1 MREVQA
7 GYRLDH
13 ASLPGA
19 RRVFAATRLED
30 GQRVIVKTLDAQ
42 YPSAEELATLR
53 HEFSLLGRL
62 AEAGAPVARPIELLR
77 HGSGLAL
84 ALTCAPGRSLDAI
97 RADGPIDVA
106 RFCDVAIS
114 VTQCLETIHGL
125 GIVHKDIKPHHF
137 FVDFFGEQE
146 SMTTTLIDFGL
157 AMELARE
164 RAAPAPLDR
173 LEGTLAYIAPEQT
186 GRMNRSVDRR
196 SDLYSL
202 GVTFYEFVT
211 GRLPFESEDVLE
223 LVHAH
228 VARVPVAPAVH
239 RPELP
244 AVLSDIVMRL
254 LEKAPDDRYQT
265 AAGVRAD
272 LERVRARLRGPDS
285 PESFELGQDDHD
297 GELRIPEK
305 LYGREE
311 QCRALVSTFRRV
323 QQGATELLL
332 VSGSAGIGKSV
343 LVFEIHRELA
353 RGGHFVSGKFDQ
365 YDRGVPYS
373 ALAAACGELVRV
385 HLAASTGTLEA
396 WKRRVVEAL
405 GENARV
411 VADIVPELELAIGL
425 QPPVAP
431 LPPAEAHSRFER
443 SFQQFVRASAT
454 RECPLVLFLDDL
466 QWADSASLSV
476 LLQVLWSS
484 EQEYLLVIGN
494 YRDEEV
500 DAVHP
505 LSKCLEALEGRLP
518 IHRIEVGPLSSA
530 DVECLV
536 SDALPHRNQPIEPL
550 ARLIHE
556 KTSGNPFFVAQ
567 FLQRLEAEGG
577 LSFDRERGFHWD
589 LEAIAGWLA
598 TDNVVD
604 LVINRLAQLEPRAR
618 ELLPL
623 AACIGHTFRLSTLM
637 VIAEKEPPDVVA
649 GLQAA
654 VIGGFVVPLDRNH
667 RILADL
673 LAAPGAT
680 IEASYRFAHDRVQQA
695 AHATIPEGQRA
706 RVHLR
711 IGRLLLDAC
720 GPTGPADDQLFD
732 IIGHLNRGRQHLAS
746 GERLPLARLDLR
758 AAERAKTAAAH
769 EAALEFST
777 VCLELLG
784 ATPWQADHETCLAA
798 HLVAVESHYVAGR
811 AEAAFVLIQTIEE
824 NARGALERIPA
835 RNLKSDLLTH
845 HGRLEEAIQ
854 VSLESMSLLGEVMPD
869 PRDPAALGAAIGAAF
884 GGYQQA
890 LGGRDVAS
898 LSDLALMT
906 DPAKLALIDTIARA
920 IPSAFQSNPHLNV
933 LLVLRAVQI
942 CLDHGTAPSTPFF
955 YTVYGIVHNVV
966 TNDYARA
973 LQFGKV
979 GLELGRR
986 PEYVGARCRVHFIFA
1001 THLSPWV
1008 RPLRESFDHH
1018 EKAIAAGVDTGDHI
1032 HAGYCMGFGIA
1043 YRLYAGEALPDV
1055 ARRIPGYR
1063 ETLKANGDV
1072 INLSYL
1078 SSMER
1083 LIASLTGQTSRLGCL
1098 DGDGFSEAEF
1108 EQQASPTMAIFYSVK
1123 KAMARYLSGD
1133 AESALRATEECQPL
1147 PGLYYN
1153 AEYVFYHGMASAELA
1168 VEAEGERREQLLAK
1182 LDEDVAKFALWAGS
1196 CAENFGAP
1204 FELLRAESLALRG
1217 DEGGALSAYERSIER
1232 ATAVLALHHLAL
1244 AFERAGRFHQRRGR
1258 RRLANGY
1265 LIDACYHYDRWGATR
1280 KAEQLREEFPDVARL
1295 AAAGA
1300 DRDTRRGAS
1309 ATRTAV
1315 ETTSA
1320 GAGWLDLTSA
1330 MRATQ
1335 AIASELR
1342 LEPLVRRLMEILVEN
1357 AGATRGCLVLQRND
1371 MLEVSASLTLEP
1383 QRVEVGLHEP
1393 LEQSTRLPAAIV
1405 QYCAR
1410 SREVVV
1416 LDDAGA
1422 DRRFAKDLRSRA
1434 LEGRSVA
1441 CLPLLHQGRLVA
1453 VLYLENDTGSGV
1465 FHAGRVERLQFLGG
1479 HAAVALQNAR
1489 LYDELEEA
1497 NEGLER
1503 RVQLRTA
1510 ELSGRNADMRRVLDN
1525 VSQGLLT
1532 VDLQKR
1538 LASER
1543 SSVVDEWFGSF
1554 EVGCSI
1560 KDYLAR
1566 LDPKF
1571 AEMFDLMF
1579 DMLVEGDL
1587 PEEMS
1592 LHQMPRAMSHAG
1604 RQFRF
1609 DYEAI
1614 RVDEKLSGL
1623 LIIVDDVTEALKRAR
1638 EEAEQKEELAI
1649 CRRVSRDRANLVGFF
1664 EEGRELVNRICREG
1678 ASLDEVRGPL
1688 HTLKGNA
1695 AMLGFELLASLC
1707 HHLEDIIDAGA
1718 FSPDAVSTVAERWR
1732 ALESTLDLL
1741 LGRDGRNRIDVA
1753 CSEVDAL
1760 VRRLEAGAG
1769 AGEALESLLRWRL
1782 EPLARPLGHL
1792 GELALGL
1799 CRRLNRGQ
1807 LALRIEDGGLSGE
1820 AEKGSK
1826 LWSALVHIVRNAVDH
1841 GLETAEERS
1850 ALGKPQ
1856 PATLELR
1863 ARRETE
1869 SVLIEIV
1876 DDGRGVAWERVRQR
1890 AQERG
1895 LPSASRADLVE
1906 ALFAPELSTRDQV
1919 TAISGRGMGLSAVRE
1934 EVESLGGSITMA
1946 SETGRG
1952 CSWVVRVPA
1961 AALGVRAMG
1970 APSSDVR
1977 STLSVA
1983 AAQRH
1988 MA

>member
-1 MREVQA
+1 MRHVQDR
-7 GYRLDH
+7 YRLDH

-19 RRVFAATRLED
+19 RRAFGATRLED
-30 GQRVIVKTLDAQ
+30 GLRVVVKAIDAQ
-42 YPSAEELATLR
+42 YPSAEDLATLR
-53 HEFSLLGRL
+53 HEFALLGRL

-84 ALTCAPGRSLDAI
+84 VLTLAPGRSLDVI
-97 RADGPIDVA
+97 QADGPIDVA
-106 RFCDVAIS
+106 RFCDLAIS
-114 VTQCLETIHGL
+114 VTRCLEAVHGS
-125 GIVHKDIKPHHF
+125 GIVHKDIKPPHF
-137 FVDFFGEQE
+137 FVDEE
-146 SMTTTLIDFGL
+146 SATTTLIDFGL

-164 RAAPAPLDR
+164 RTAPASLDR
-173 LEGTLAYIAPEQT
+173 LEGTLAYVAPEQT

-202 GVTFYEFVT
+202 GVTFYELLT
-211 GRLPFESEDVLE
+211 GRLPFESEDALE

-228 VARVPVAPAVH
+228 VARTPVEPAVL
-239 RPELP
+239 RLDLP
-244 AVLSDIVMRL
+244 PVLSDIVMRL
-254 LEKAPDDRYQT
+254 LEKAPDERYQT
-265 AAGVRAD
+265 VAGVRAD
-272 LERVRARLRGPDS
+272 LERVRAQLGGPGS
-285 PESFELGQDDHD
+285 PERFELGQDDHD

-305 LYGREE
+305 LYGRAE
-311 QCRALVSTFRRV
+311 QCRTLLSTFRRV
-323 QQGATELLL
+323 QQGASELLL
-332 VSGSAGIGKSV
+332 VSGSAGSGKSA

-373 ALAAACGELVRV
+373 ALAAACGEVVRV
-385 HLAASTGTLEA
+385 HLAASTATLEA
-396 WKRRVVEAL
+396 WKRRVAAAL

-411 VADIVPELELAIGL
+411 VADIVPELEFAFGPL
-425 QPPVAP
+425 PPVAP
-431 LPPAEAHSRFER
+431 LSPVEAQGRFEH
-443 SFQQFVRASAT
+443 SFQQFVRASAA
-454 RECPLVLFLDDL
+454 RDCPLVLFLDDL

-476 LLQVLWSS
+476 LRQVLSS
-484 EQEYLLVIGN
+484 AEQEYLLVIGN
-494 YRDEEV
+494 YRNEEV

-530 DVECLV
+530 DVEAIV
-536 SDALPHRNQPIEPL
+536 SDSLPRRSQPIEAL
-550 ARLIHE
+550 ARLIHQ

-567 FLQRLEAEGG
+567 FLQRLASEGDI
-577 LSFDRERGFHWD
+577 SFDRERGFHWD
-589 LEAIAGWLA
+589 IEAIAALEA
-598 TDNVVD
+598 TDNVVA
-604 LVINRLAQLEPRAR
+604 LVVDRLRHLESRAR

-623 AACIGHTFRLSTLM
+623 AACIGYTFRLSTLLI
-637 VIAEKEPPDVVA
+637 VSEKEPRDVVA
-649 GLQAA
+649 GLHAA

-673 LAAPGAT
+673 LDAPGESV
-680 IEASYRFAHDRVQQA
+680 EASYRFAHDRVQQA
-695 AHATIPEGQRA
+695 AHATIAEGQRA

-720 GPTGPADDQLFD
+720 GSSGPADDQLFD
-732 IIGHLNRGRQHLAS
+732 ITGHLNQGRQHLDAE
-746 GERLPLARLDLR
+746 ERLRLARLDLR
-758 AAERAKTAAAH
+758 AAERARTAAAH

-777 VCLELLG
+777 FCLELLG
-784 ATPWQADHETCLAA
+784 ATPWQADHETSLAA

-811 AEAAFVLIQTIEE
+811 ADAAFVLIAAIEE
-824 NARGALERIPA
+824 HARGALERVPA

-845 HGRLEEAIQ
+845 RGRLTDAIQ
-854 VSLESMSLLGEVMPD
+854 VSLETMSLLGESMPD
-869 PRDPAALGAAIGAAF
+869 PGDPAGVGAAIGAAF

-898 LSDLALMT
+898 LSELSPMT

-920 IPSAFQSNPHLNV
+920 IPSAFQSNQHLYV

-955 YTVYGIVHNVV
+955 YTLYGVVHHVV

-973 LQFGKV
+973 FQFGKV
-979 GLELGRR
+979 GLELSRR
-986 PEYVGARCRVHFIFA
+986 AEHVGARAGAHFIFA
-1001 THLSPWV
+1001 TLLLPWV
-1008 RPLRESFDHH
+1008 RPMRESFEQH
-1018 EKAIAAGVDTGDHI
+1018 EKGIAAGVDSGDHI
-1032 HAGYCMGFGIA
+1032 HAGYCMGFGTA
-1043 YRLYAGEALPDV
+1043 YRLYAGEPLPEV

-1063 ETLKANGDV
+1063 ETLRTNGDV
-1072 INLSYL
+1072 INLAYL
-1078 SSMER
+1078 SNVER
-1083 LIASLTGQTSRLGCL
+1083 LIASLSGQTSRFGVL

-1108 EQQASPTMAIFYSVK
+1108 EKQALPTNAAFYGAK

-1133 AESALRATEECQPL
+1133 AAGALRATEEFQPL
-1147 PGLYYN
+1147 PGQYYN
-1153 AEYVFYHGMASAELA
+1153 AEYVFYHGMACAELA
-1168 VEAEGERREQLLAK
+1168 IEAEGGRREELLTK
-1182 LDEDVAKFALWAGS
+1182 LDEDAAKLAIWAAS
-1196 CAENFGAP
+1196 CADNFGAP

-1217 DEGGALSAYERSIER
+1217 DEGGALSAYERAIER
-1232 ATAVLALHHLAL
+1232 ATAVLTLHHLAL
-1244 AFERAGRFHQRRGR
+1244 AFERAGRFHHRRGR
-1258 RRLANGY
+1258 RRLAHGH
-1265 LIDACYHYDRWGATR
+1265 LIDACYHYERWGATR
-1280 KAEQLREEFPDVARL
+1280 KAEQLREQFPDVARPAL
-1295 AAAGA
+1295 AAADGEM
-1300 DRDTRRGAS
+1300 RRGLS
-1309 ATRTAV
+1309 VTRTAA

-1320 GAGWLDLTSA
+1320 GNGWLDLTSA

-1357 AGATRGCLVLQRND
+1357 AGATRGCLVLQQGD
-1371 MLEVSASLTLEP
+1371 ALEVSACLTLEP
-1383 QRVEVGLHEP
+1383 QRVEVGLREA
-1393 LEQSTRLPAAIV
+1393 LEQSDRLPAAIV

-1422 DRRFAKDLRSRA
+1422 DRRFAKELGSRA
-1434 LEGRSVA
+1434 LEGHSIA

-1465 FHAGRVERLQFLGG
+1465 FHAGRVERLRFLGG

-1497 NEGLER
+1497 NGSLER
-1503 RVQLRTA
+1503 RVQMRTA

-1525 VSQGLLT
+1525 VAQGLLS

-1554 EVGCSI
+1554 EPGAPIVG
-1560 KDYLAR
+1560 YLAR
-1566 LDPKF
+1566 LDPRF
-1571 AEMFDLMF
+1571 ADTFDMMFDL
-1579 DMLVEGDL
+1579 LIEGCL

-1592 LHQMPRAMSHAG
+1592 LDQMPAAMSHAG
-1604 RQFRF
+1604 RQFHF
-1609 DYEAI
+1609 AYEAM
-1614 RVDEKLSGL
+1614 RVDEKLAGL

-1649 CRRVSRDRANLVGFF
+1649 CRRVSRDRANLLGFF

-1678 ASLDEVRGPL
+1678 ASLADVRRPL

-1695 AMLGFELLASLC
+1695 SMFDLELLASLC
-1707 HHLEDIIDAGA
+1707 HQLEDAIDSGA
-1718 FSPDAVSTVAERWR
+1718 FSPDAVSTLAERWR

-1741 LGRDGRNRIDVA
+1741 LGRDGRKTIDVA
-1753 CSEVDAL
+1753 RAELDGL
-1760 VRRLEAGAG
+1760 IRRLETGVGAS
-1769 AGEALESLLRWRL
+1769 EALEVLVRWRL
-1782 EPLARPLGHL
+1782 EPLARPLAHL
-1792 GELALGL
+1792 GELARGL
-1799 CRRLNRGQ
+1799 CQRLNRGP
-1807 LALRIEDGGLSGE
+1807 LALRIEDGKLLGE

-1841 GLETAEERS
+1841 GIEKPDERS

-1856 PATLELR
+1856 PATLQLC
-1863 ARRETE
+1863 ARREAE

-1876 DDGRGVAWERVRQR
+1876 DDGRGVAWESVRQR
-1890 AQERG
+1890 AVERG
-1895 LPSASRADLVE
+1895 LPSASRADLIE
-1906 ALFAPELSTRDQV
+1906 ALFAPELSTSAQV

-1934 EVESLGGSITMA
+1934 ELESLGGSITME

-1952 CSWVVRVPA
+1952 CSWFVRVPA
-1961 AALGVRAMG
+1961 AALGVRVAE
-1970 APSSDVR
+1970 APVSDVR
-1977 STLSVA
+1977 ATPLA
-1983 AAQRH
+1983 AAAKRH
-1988 MA
+1988 TA

>member
-1 MREVQA
+1 MALMREVQA
-7 GYRLDH
+7 GYRFDH

-19 RRVFAATRLED
+19 RRAFGATRLDD
-30 GQRVIVKTLDAQ
+30 GQRVVIKTLDAQ

-62 AEAGAPVARPIELLR
+62 AEAGAPVARPIELSR

-84 ALTCAPGRSLDAI
+84 VLAIAPGRSLDAI
-97 RADGPIDVA
+97 CAAGPVDVA
-106 RFCDVAIS
+106 RFCDIAIS
-114 VTQCLETIHGL
+114 VTRCLEAIHGA
-125 GIVHKDIKPHHF
+125 GIVHKDVKPHHF
-137 FVDFFGEQE
+137 FIDEE

-164 RAAPAPLDR
+164 RTAPAPLDR
-173 LEGTLAYIAPEQT
+173 LEGTLAYVAPEQT

-202 GVTFYEFVT
+202 GVTFYEFAT

-228 VARVPVAPAVH
+228 VARIPVAPATH
-239 RPELP
+239 RPGLP
-244 AVLSDIVMRL
+244 PVLSDIIMRL

-272 LERVRARLRGPDS
+272 LERVRAHLGGPGL
-285 PESFELGQDDHD
+285 PERFELGQDDHD
-297 GELRIPEK
+297 GELRVPEK

-311 QCRALVSTFRRV
+311 QCRTLISTFRRV

-332 VSGSAGIGKSV
+332 VTGSAGVGKSA

-365 YDRGVPYS
+365 YERGVPYS

-385 HLAASTGTLEA
+385 HLAASTSTLEA
-396 WKRRVVEAL
+396 WKRRVVAAL

-411 VADIVPELELAIGL
+411 VADIVPELELALGP
-425 QPPVAP
+425 QAPVAP

-443 SFQQFVRASAT
+443 SFQQFVSASAT
-454 RECPLVLFLDDL
+454 RACPLVLFLDDL

-476 LLQVLWSS
+476 LRQVLSS
-484 EQEYLLVIGN
+484 TEQECLLVIGN

-505 LSKCLEALEGRLP
+505 LSKCLEVLEGRLP
-518 IHRIEVGPLSSA
+518 IHRIEVGPLSGA
-530 DVECLV
+530 DVERLV
-536 SDALPHRNQPIEPL
+536 SDALPRRSQPIEPL

-567 FLQRLEAEGG
+567 FLQQLHAEGG
-577 LSFDRERGFHWD
+577 LAFDRERGFHWD
-589 LEAIAGWLA
+589 LEAMAALGA

-604 LVINRLAQLEPRAR
+604 LVVNRLGHLESRAR

-637 VIAEKEPPDVVA
+637 VIAEKEPRDVVA

-654 VIGGFVVPLDRNH
+654 VIGGFIVPLDRNH
-667 RILADL
+667 RILTDL
-673 LAAPGAT
+673 LDAPGAS

-695 AHATIPEGQRA
+695 AHTTIPEGQRA
-706 RVHLR
+706 RMHLR

-720 GPTGPADDQLFD
+720 GPAGPTDDQLFE
-732 IIGHLNRGRQHLAS
+732 IIGHLNRGRQHLES
-746 GERLPLARLDLR
+746 EERLRLARLDLR

-777 VCLELLG
+777 FCLELLG
-784 ATPWQADHETCLAA
+784 ATPWQADHETSLAA

-811 AEAAFVLIQTIEE
+811 REAAFVLIQTIEE
-824 NARGALERIPA
+824 HARGPLERVPA
-835 RNLKSDLLTH
+835 RNLKLDLLTH

-869 PRDPAALGAAIGAAF
+869 PRDAAGLGAAIGAAF
-884 GGYQQA
+884 GAYQQA

-898 LSDLALMT
+898 LSDLAPMT
-906 DPAKLALIDTIARA
+906 DPEKLALIDTMARA

-942 CLDHGTAPSTPFF
+942 CLEYGTAPDTPFF
-955 YTVYGIVHNVV
+955 YTVYGIVHSVV
-966 TNDYARA
+966 TNDYGRA
-973 LQFGKV
+973 FQFGKV
-979 GLELGRR
+979 GLELSRR
-986 PEYVGARCRVHFIFA
+986 TEYVGARSRAHFIFA
-1001 THLSPWV
+1001 THISPWV
-1008 RPLRESFDHH
+1008 RPIRESFEHH
-1018 EKAIAAGVDTGDHI
+1018 EKGIAAGVDSGDHI
-1032 HAGYCMGFGIA
+1032 HAAYCMGFGVA

-1063 ETLKANGDV
+1063 ETLKANGEI

-1078 SSMER
+1078 SNLER
-1083 LIASLTGQTSRLGCL
+1083 LIASLTGRTSRFGNL
-1098 DGDGFSEAEF
+1098 DGNGFSEAEF
-1108 EQQASPTMAIFYSVK
+1108 EKQALPTNAVFYGTI

-1133 AESALRATEECQPL
+1133 AESAMQATEEHQPL
-1147 PGLYYN
+1147 PGIYYN
-1153 AEYVFYHGMASAELA
+1153 AEYAFYHGMACAELA
-1168 VEAEGERREQLLAK
+1168 APAGGARREELIAK
-1182 LDEDVAKFALWAGS
+1182 LERDAAKFAVWAGS
-1196 CAENFGAP
+1196 CADNFGAP
-1204 FELLRAESLALRG
+1204 FELLTAELLALRA
-1217 DEGGALSAYERSIER
+1217 DDAGALSAYERAIER
-1232 ATAVLALHHLAL
+1232 ATASLALHHLAL
-1244 AFERAGRFHQRRGR
+1244 AFERAGRFHLGRGR

-1265 LIDACYHYDRWGATR
+1265 LIDACYHYERWGATR
-1280 KAEQLREEFPDVARL
+1280 KAEQLREEFADVARL

-1300 DRDTRRGAS
+1300 DRETRRGAPV
-1309 ATRTAV
+1309 TRTAI

-1320 GAGWLDLTSA
+1320 GGGWLDLTSA

-1342 LEPLVRRLMEILVEN
+1342 LEPLLQRLMKILVEN
-1357 AGATRGCLVLQRND
+1357 AGATRGCLVLQESD
-1371 MLEVSASLTLEP
+1371 ALEVSASLTLEP
-1383 QRVEVGLHEP
+1383 ERAEVGLHEP
-1393 LEQSTRLPAAIV
+1393 LEQSDRLPAAIV

-1422 DRRFAKDLRSRA
+1422 DRRFANDLRVRA
-1434 LEGRSVA
+1434 LDGHSIA

-1489 LYDELEEA
+1489 LYDELQEA
-1497 NEGLER
+1497 NESLER
-1503 RVQLRTA
+1503 RVQMRTA

-1532 VDLQKR
+1532 VDLEKR

-1554 EVGCSI
+1554 EAGSSI
-1560 KDYLAR
+1560 AGYLAR

-1571 AEMFDLMF
+1571 GEMFDMMF
-1579 DMLVEGDL
+1579 DLLIEGSL
-1587 PEEMS
+1587 PEA
-1592 LHQMPRAMSHAG
+1592 LGLDQMPAALSYAG

-1609 DYEAI
+1609 GYEAI

-1649 CRRVSRDRANLVGFF
+1649 SRRVSRDRANLVGFF
-1664 EEGRELVNRICREG
+1664 DEGRELVNRICREG

-1695 AMLGFELLASLC
+1695 AMLGLELLASLC
-1707 HHLEDIIDAGA
+1707 HQLEDAIDAEA
-1718 FSPDAVSTVAERWR
+1718 FSADAVSTIAERWR

-1741 LGRDGRNRIDVA
+1741 LGRDGRKRVDVA
-1753 CSEVDAL
+1753 SSDLDAL
-1760 VRRLEAGAG
+1760 IHRLEAGAG
-1769 AGEALESLLRWRL
+1769 PREVLEALVRWRL

-1799 CRRLNRGQ
+1799 CRRLNRAE
-1807 LALRIEDGGLSGE
+1807 LALRIDDAGLLGD

-1826 LWSALVHIVRNAVDH
+1826 VWAALVHIVRNAVDH
-1841 GLETAEERS
+1841 GLETSDERD
-1850 ALGKPQ
+1850 ALGKPK
-1856 PATLELR
+1856 PATLQIR
-1863 ARRETE
+1863 ARREAE

-1876 DDGRGVAWERVRQR
+1876 DDGRGVAWERVRQK

-1919 TAISGRGMGLSAVRE
+1919 TATSGRGMGLSAVRE
-1934 EVESLGGSITMA
+1934 DVESLGGSISMA

-1952 CSWVVRVPA
+1952 CSWAVRVPA
-1961 AALGVRAMG
+1961 AALGVRTEPPA
-1970 APSSDVR
+1970 SDLR
-1977 STLSVA
+1977 PNLSAVG
-1983 AAQRH
+1983 RRE

>member
-1 MREVQA
+1 
-7 GYRLDH
+7 
-13 ASLPGA
+13 
-19 RRVFAATRLED
+19 VFAATRLED
-30 GQRVIVKTLDAQ
+30 GQRVVVKTLDAQ
-42 YPSAEELATLR
+42 YASAEELATLR
-53 HEFSLLGRL
+53 HEFSLLERL

-77 HGSGLAL
+77 YGSGLAL
-84 ALTCAPGRSLDAI
+84 VLTLAPGRSLDAI

-114 VTQCLETIHGL
+114 VTRCLEAIHGA
-125 GIVHKDIKPHHF
+125 GIVHKDVKPHHF
-137 FVDFFGEQE
+137 FVDEE
-146 SMTTTLIDFGL
+146 LTTRVIDFGL

-164 RAAPAPLDR
+164 RTAPAPLDR
-173 LEGTLAYIAPEQT
+173 LEGTLAYVAPEQT

-196 SDLYSL
+196 SDLYAL
-202 GVTFYEFVT
+202 GVTLYELLT
-211 GRLPFESEDVLE
+211 GRLPFEGEDALE

-228 VARVPVAPAVH
+228 VARTPVAPAAR
-239 RPELP
+239 RPGVPL
-244 AVLSDIVMRL
+244 VLSDIVMRL
-254 LEKAPDDRYQT
+254 LEKAPDDRYRT
-265 AAGVRAD
+265 TAGVRAD
-272 LERVRARLRGPDS
+272 LERVRARLGGSDA
-285 PESFELGQDDHD
+285 PERFELGQDDHD
-297 GELRIPEK
+297 GELRVPEK
-305 LYGREE
+305 LYGRGE
-311 QCRALVSTFRRV
+311 QCRTLIGTFRRV

-332 VSGSAGIGKSV
+332 ITGSAGVGKSV

-353 RGGHFVSGKFDQ
+353 RAGHFVSGKFDQ
-365 YDRGVPYS
+365 YDRSMPYS

-385 HLAASTGTLEA
+385 HLAASTATLEA

-411 VADIVPELELAIGL
+411 VADIVPELELALGP
-425 QPPVAP
+425 QPQVAP

-443 SFQQFVRASAT
+443 SFQQFIRASAT
-454 RECPLVLFLDDL
+454 RACPLVLFLDDL

-476 LLQVLWSS
+476 LRQVLSS
-484 EQEYLLVIGN
+484 GEQECLLVIGN

-518 IHRIEVGPLSSA
+518 IHRIQVGPLSSA
-530 DVECLV
+530 DVEHLV
-536 SDALPHRNQPIEPL
+536 SDALPRRSQPIEPL

-567 FLQRLEAEGG
+567 FLQRLESEGG
-577 LSFDRERGFHWD
+577 LSFERERGFHWD
-589 LEAIAGWLA
+589 LEAIAALVA

-604 LVINRLAQLEPRAR
+604 LVVNRLGHLESRAR

-623 AACIGHTFRLSTLM
+623 AACIGHTFRLSTLR
-637 VIAEKEPPDVVA
+637 VIAEKEPRDVVA

-654 VIGGFVVPLDRNH
+654 VSGGFIVPLDRNH

-673 LAAPGAT
+673 LDAPGAS

-695 AHATIPEGQRA
+695 AHTTIPEGQRA
-706 RVHLR
+706 RMHLR

-720 GPTGPADDQLFD
+720 GPTGPADDQLFE
-732 IIGHLNRGRQHLAS
+732 IIGHLNRARQQLES
-746 GERLPLARLDLR
+746 EERLRLARFDLR

-777 VCLELLG
+777 FCLELLG
-784 ATPWQADHETCLAA
+784 TAPWQADHETSLAA

-811 AEAAFVLIQTIEE
+811 SEAAFALIQTIEE
-824 NARGALERIPA
+824 HARGALERVPA
-835 RNLKSDLLTH
+835 RNLKSDLLTN
-845 HGRLEEAIQ
+845 HGQLEEAIQ
-854 VSLESMSLLGEVMPD
+854 VSLETLSLLGEEMPD
-869 PRDPAALGAAIGAAF
+869 PRDAASLGAAIGAAF
-884 GGYQQA
+884 GAYQQA
-890 LGGRDVAS
+890 LGARDVAS
-898 LSDLALMT
+898 LSDLPLMT
-906 DPAKLALIDTIARA
+906 DPEKLALIDTIARA
-920 IPSAFQSNPHLNV
+920 IPSAFQSNPNLNV

-942 CLDHGTAPSTPFF
+942 CLEHGTAPSTPFF
-955 YTVYGIVHNVV
+955 YTLYAIVHNVV
-966 TNDYARA
+966 TNDYARSF
-973 LQFGKV
+973 QFGKV
-979 GLELGRR
+979 GLELSRR
-986 PEYVGARCRVHFIFA
+986 AEHVGARCRVHFIVA
-1001 THLSPWV
+1001 THLAPWV
-1008 RPLRESFDHH
+1008 RPLRESFEHH
-1018 EKAIAAGVDTGDHI
+1018 EKGIAAGVDSGDHI
-1032 HAGYCMGFGIA
+1032 HASYCMGLGIA

-1063 ETLKANGDV
+1063 AALSANGNV
-1072 INLSYL
+1072 INLAYL

-1083 LIASLTGQTSRLGCL
+1083 LIASLTGQTSRFGCL
-1098 DGDGFSEAEF
+1098 DGDGFSESEF
-1108 EQQASPTMAIFYSVK
+1108 EEQASPTIAIFYAAK

-1133 AESALRATEECQPL
+1133 AESALRTTEELQPL

-1153 AEYVFYHGMASAELA
+1153 AEYAFYHGMACAELA
-1168 VEAEGERREQLLAK
+1168 IEAEGVRREELLTK
-1182 LDEDVAKFALWAGS
+1182 LDADAEKFALWASS
-1196 CAENFGAP
+1196 CADNFGAP

-1217 DEGGALSAYERSIER
+1217 DEGGALSAYERAIER

-1244 AFERAGRFHQRRGR
+1244 AFERAGRFHHRRGR

-1265 LIDACYHYDRWGATR
+1265 LIDACYHYERWGATR
-1280 KAEQLREEFPDVARL
+1280 KAEQLREQFPDVARL
-1295 AAAGA
+1295 AAAGV
-1300 DRDTRRGAS
+1300 DRDTRRGPS
-1309 ATRTAV
+1309 VTRTAI

-1320 GAGWLDLTSA
+1320 GGGWLDLTSA

-1357 AGATRGCLVLQRND
+1357 AGATRGCLVLQQGD
-1371 MLEVSASLTLEP
+1371 ALEVSASLTLEP
-1383 QRVEVGLHEP
+1383 QRVEVGLREP
-1393 LEQSTRLPAAIV
+1393 IEQSDRLPAAIV

-1416 LDDAGA
+1416 LDDASG
-1422 DRRFAKDLRSRA
+1422 DRRFANDLRSRA
-1434 LEGRSVA
+1434 LEGHSIA

-1489 LYDELEEA
+1489 LYDELQEA
-1497 NEGLER
+1497 NESLER

-1532 VDLQKR
+1532 VDLEKR
-1538 LASER
+1538 LTSER

-1554 EVGCSI
+1554 EAGCSI
-1560 KDYLAR
+1560 GEYLAR

-1571 AEMFDLMF
+1571 ADKFEMMFDL
-1579 DMLVEGDL
+1579 LIEGSL

-1592 LHQMPRAMSHAG
+1592 IDQMPRAMSHAG

-1614 RVDEKLSGL
+1614 RVDEKLIGL
-1623 LIIVDDVTEALKRAR
+1623 LTIIDDVTEALKRAR

-1664 EEGRELVNRICREG
+1664 DEGRGLVNRICREG

-1707 HHLEDIIDAGA
+1707 HQLEDAIDAGA

-1741 LGRDGRNRIDVA
+1741 LGRDGRKRIDVA
-1753 CSEVDAL
+1753 SSEIDAL
-1760 VRRLEAGAG
+1760 ISRLEAGAG
-1769 AGEALESLLRWRL
+1769 TGEALEALVRWRL
-1782 EPLARPLGHL
+1782 EPLARPLAHL

-1799 CRRLNRGQ
+1799 CRRLNRAE
-1807 LALRIEDGGLSGE
+1807 LALRIEDGGLLGD

-1856 PATLELR
+1856 PATLQLR
-1863 ARRETE
+1863 ARAEAG

-1876 DDGRGVAWERVRQR
+1876 DDGRGVAWERVRKR
-1890 AQERG
+1890 AEERG
-1895 LPSASRADLVE
+1895 LPSASRVDLIE

-1934 EVESLGGSITMA
+1934 EVESLGGSIRME

-1961 AALGVRAMG
+1961 AALGVRVAEG
-1970 APSSDVR
+1970 PASDVR
-1977 STLSVA
+1977 TTLLA
-1983 AAQRH
+1983 TARQRQ

>member
-1 MREVQA
+1 MREVQDR
-7 GYRLDH
+7 YRLDH

-19 RRVFAATRLED
+19 RRVFGATRLED
-30 GQRVIVKTLDAQ
+30 GQRVVVKSLDAQ

-62 AEAGAPVARPIELLR
+62 AEAGAPVARACELSR
-77 HGSGLAL
+77 YGSGLAL
-84 ALTCAPGRSLDAI
+84 VLTLAPGRSLDAI
-97 RADGPIDVA
+97 RADGPIAVA

-114 VTQCLETIHGL
+114 VTRCLEAIHGA
-125 GIVHKDIKPHHF
+125 GIVHKDVKPQHF
-137 FVDFFGEQE
+137 FVDEE
-146 SMTTTLIDFGL
+146 SMMTTVIDFGL

-164 RAAPAPLDR
+164 RAALAPLDR
-173 LEGTLAYIAPEQT
+173 LEGTLAYVAPEQT

-202 GVTFYEFVT
+202 GVTLYEFVT
-211 GRLPFESEDVLE
+211 GRLPFESEDALE
-223 LVHAH
+223 LVHSH

-239 RPELP
+239 RPGLP
-244 AVLSDIVMRL
+244 PVLSDIIMRL

-272 LERVRARLRGPDS
+272 LERVRAQLGGPGS
-285 PESFELGQDDHD
+285 PERFELGHDDHD
-297 GELRIPEK
+297 GELRVPEK

-311 QCRALVSTFRRV
+311 QCRTLLSTFRRV
-323 QQGATELLL
+323 QEGATELLL
-332 VSGSAGIGKSV
+332 VTGSAGVGKSA

-385 HLAASTGTLEA
+385 HLAATTATLEA

-411 VADIVPELELAIGL
+411 VADIVPELELALGP
-425 QPPVAP
+425 QPQVAP

-454 RECPLVLFLDDL
+454 RDCPLVLFLDDL

-476 LLQVLWSS
+476 VRQVLGSA

-494 YRDEEV
+494 YRDDEV

-530 DVECLV
+530 DVQCLV
-536 SDALPHRNQPIEPL
+536 SDALPRRSQPVEPL

-567 FLQRLEAEGG
+567 FLQRLESEGG
-577 LSFDRERGFHWD
+577 LSFERERGFHWD
-589 LEAIAGWLA
+589 LEAIAALVA

-604 LVINRLAQLEPRAR
+604 LVINRLGHLEPRAR

-637 VIAEKEPPDVVA
+637 VIAEKAPRDVVA

-673 LAAPGAT
+673 LAAPGAS

-695 AHATIPEGQRA
+695 AHTTIPEGQRA

-720 GPTGPADDQLFD
+720 GPSGPADDQLFD
-732 IIGHLNRGRQHLAS
+732 IIGHLNRGRQHLE
-746 GERLPLARLDLR
+746 GEERLRLARLDLR
-758 AAERAKTAAAH
+758 AAERARTAAAH

-784 ATPWQADHETCLAA
+784 ATPWQADHETSLAA
-798 HLVAVESHYVAGR
+798 HLVAVESHYVSGR
-811 AEAAFVLIQTIEE
+811 AEAAFGLIQTIEE
-824 NARGALERIPA
+824 HARGVLERIPA

-854 VSLESMSLLGEVMPD
+854 VSLESMSLLGETMPD

-884 GGYQQA
+884 GGYQEA
-890 LGGRDVAS
+890 LGGREVAS
-898 LSDLALMT
+898 LSDLPLMT
-906 DPAKLALIDTIARA
+906 DPTELALIDTMARA
-920 IPSAFQSNPHLNV
+920 IPSAFQSNPSLNV

-955 YTVYGIVHNVV
+955 YTLYGIVHNVV
-966 TNDYARA
+966 TNDYARGF
-973 LQFGKV
+973 QFGKV

-1008 RPLRESFDHH
+1008 RPVRESFEHH
-1018 EKAIAAGVDTGDHI
+1018 EKGIAAGVDTGDQI
-1032 HAGYCMGFGIA
+1032 HAAYCMGFGTA
-1043 YRLYAGEALPDV
+1043 YRLYAGESLPDV

-1063 ETLKANGDV
+1063 ETLRANGNV
-1072 INLSYL
+1072 INLTYL
-1078 SSMER
+1078 SNLER
-1083 LIASLTGQTSRLGCL
+1083 LIASLTGQTSRFGNL

-1108 EQQASPTMAIFYSVK
+1108 EKQALPTNAAFYGVT

-1133 AESALRATEECQPL
+1133 AESALRATEEFQPL
-1147 PGLYYN
+1147 PGIYYN
-1153 AEYVFYHGMASAELA
+1153 AEYAFYHGMACAELA
-1168 VEAEGERREQLLAK
+1168 VGAEGDRRETLLAK
-1182 LDEDVAKFALWAGS
+1182 LDEDAAKFAVWAGS

-1204 FELLRAESLALRG
+1204 FELLRAEALALRG
-1217 DEGGALSAYERSIER
+1217 DEGGALSAYERAIER

-1258 RRLANGY
+1258 RRLAHGY
-1265 LIDACYHYDRWGATR
+1265 LIDACYHYERWGATC
-1280 KAEQLREEFPDVARL
+1280 KSEQLREEFPDVARL
-1295 AAAGA
+1295 APAGA
-1300 DRDTRRGAS
+1300 DREARRGPS
-1309 ATRTAV
+1309 VTRTAI

-1320 GAGWLDLTSA
+1320 GGGWLDLSSA

-1335 AIASELR
+1335 AIASELK

-1357 AGATRGCLVLQRND
+1357 AGATRGCLVLQQSD
-1371 MLEVSASLTLEP
+1371 ALEVIASLTLEP

-1393 LEQSTRLPAAIV
+1393 LEQSDRLPAAIV

-1416 LDDAGA
+1416 LDDASA
-1422 DRRFAKDLRSRA
+1422 DRRFANDLRVRA
-1434 LEGRSVA
+1434 LEGHSIA

-1465 FHAGRVERLQFLGG
+1465 FHAGRVERLRFLGG

-1503 RVQLRTA
+1503 RVQIRTA

-1532 VDLQKR
+1532 VDLDKR

-1554 EVGCSI
+1554 EAGSPI
-1560 KDYLAR
+1560 GGYLAR

-1571 AEMFDLMF
+1571 AETFEMMFDL
-1579 DMLVEGDL
+1579 LIEGCL
-1587 PEEMS
+1587 PEAMG
-1592 LHQMPRAMSHAG
+1592 LDQMPAALSHAG
-1604 RQFRF
+1604 RQFHF

-1664 EEGRELVNRICREG
+1664 DEGRELVDRICREG
-1678 ASLDEVRGPL
+1678 ASLEEVRGPL

-1695 AMLGFELLASLC
+1695 AMLGFELLSSLC
-1707 HHLEDIIDAGA
+1707 HDLEDAIDAGA
-1718 FSPDAVSTVAERWR
+1718 FSPAAVSTVAERWR

-1741 LGRDGRNRIDVA
+1741 LGRDGRKRIDIA
-1753 CSEVDAL
+1753 SSELDEL
-1760 VRRLEAGAG
+1760 IRRLEAGAG
-1769 AGEALESLLRWRL
+1769 AGDALEALVRWRL
-1782 EPLARPLGHL
+1782 EPLARPLAHL

-1799 CRRLNRGQ
+1799 CQRLNRGP
-1807 LALRIEDGGLSGE
+1807 LALRIEDGGLWGE

-1841 GLETAEERS
+1841 GIEAPEERS

-1856 PATLELR
+1856 PATLQLR
-1863 ARRETE
+1863 ARREAE
-1869 SVLIEIV
+1869 RVFIEIV

-1890 AQERG
+1890 AEERG

-1934 EVESLGGSITMA
+1934 EVEALGGNISME

-1961 AALGVRAMG
+1961 AALGVRG
-1970 APSSDVR
+1970 ADAPANDVR
-1977 STLSVA
+1977 APHLA
-1983 AAQRH
+1983 AAARLQ